1 MAPNLAVST
10 YELTQNIINSKLQ
23 GGVGVQNEEG
33 EFERNLRRV
42 WDLGRSEILRELLEK
57 EGRVQWMEIMRKCI
71 VEGVKLGEH
80 AGKPPLYSN
89 LEDRI
94 R

>member
-42 WDLGRSEILRELLEK
+42 WDLGRSEIS
-57 EGRVQWMEIMRKCI
+57 
-71 VEGVKLGEH
+71 EGVAGE
-80 AGKPPLYSN
+80 GGEGSVDGDYEEVYCGGS
-89 LEDRI
+89 
-94 R
+94 

>member
-1 MAPNLAVST
+1 MKKGSLR
-10 YELTQNIINSKLQ
+10 EI
-23 GGVGVQNEEG
+23 
-33 EFERNLRRV
+33 LRRV
-42 WDLGRSEILRELLEK
+42 WDLGRSEILRELLGK